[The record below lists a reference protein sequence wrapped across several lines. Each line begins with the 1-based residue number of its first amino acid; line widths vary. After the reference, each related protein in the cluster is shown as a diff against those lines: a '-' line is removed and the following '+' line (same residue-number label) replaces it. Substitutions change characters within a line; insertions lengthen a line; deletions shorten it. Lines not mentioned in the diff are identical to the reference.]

1 MVMDA
6 TYLDAGEKEKLCLP
20 DVLGRAAGFDPAVRH
35 KDCFESVKDADWVN
49 QLLYLDTKIFMPTL
63 NLTYNDKMS
72 MAVSMEVRV
81 PFLDKD
87 LVEWVAWSVPPAWKL
102 KGGEKKY
109 IFRKAMAG
117 MLPPEVLRQKKASFG
132 APVDY
137 WLANDLREMVDD
149 LLDGARIRRRGL
161 FRPDTV
167 RRWVREQRA
176 GSRDWSMQ
184 IWQLLTLE
192 LWMQT
197 FLDRS

>member
-6 TYLDAGEKEKLCLP
+6 TYLGDVEKEMLYLP
-20 DVLGRAAGFDPAVRH
+20 DVRDRTEGFDPAVRH
-35 KDCFESVKDADWVN
+35 MDCFETVKDADWLN
-49 QLLYLDTKIFMPTL
+49 QLLYLDIKIFMPTL

-72 MAVSMEVRV
+72 MAVSTEVRV

-87 LVEWVAWSVPPAWKL
+87 LVEWVAWNVPPAWKL
-102 KGGEKKY
+102 NGGEKKY
-109 IFRKAMAG
+109 ILRKAMSP
-117 MLPPEVLRQKKASFG
+117 MLPPEVLRQKKAGFG

-149 LLDGARIRRRGL
+149 LLDEPRIRRRGL
-161 FRPDTV
+161 FRPETV
-167 RRWVREQRA
+167 RSWVREHRA

-184 IWQLLTLE
+184 IWQLITFE

-197 FLDRS
+197 FMDCR

>member
-1 MVMDA
+1 M
-6 TYLDAGEKEKLCLP
+6 
-20 DVLGRAAGFDPAVRH
+20 
-35 KDCFESVKDADWVN
+35 DCFEAVKHAEWLN

-72 MAVSMEVRV
+72 MAVSTEVRV

-87 LVEWVAWSVPPAWKL
+87 LVEWVAWNVPPAWKL

-109 IFRKAMAG
+109 IFRKAMTG
-117 MLPPEVLRQKKASFG
+117 MLPAEVLRQKKASFG

-149 LLDGARIRRRGL
+149 LLDETRIRRRG
-161 FRPDTV
+161 FFCPDTV
-167 RRWVREQRA
+167 SRWVREHRA

-192 LWMQT
+192 LWNQAFM
-197 FLDRS
+197 DRKPGAP